1 MYSGESN
8 AMKSIARNIA
18 LCYVR
23 RSFID
28 KDDSGTL
35 DSIKRQQSNVLA
47 EATRRGWI
55 PEEYADAE
63 GHRSGRYE
71 HTRPGWLD
79 LKAQLDR
86 PDVRAVIVES
96 LSRASRSVKDLFNF
110 LELLNARE
118 IALISLKEQID
129 TTNAMGR
136 AFVGFIAVMNQFES
150 DIASERMAGSIVFK
164 KTKKGRHWGRTPF
177 GCDRA
182 GDDHILIPS
191 KDGATV
197 EGIWRGYHDAL
208 HKCYEWYANDS
219 IGFQLLADRLN
230 ASGYRFR
237 DRHGSARLFNHS
249 DVRRILD
256 AHRIYAG
263 FVFKGAAKTRPTE
276 IYKGSHAPILPV
288 ELCDQVAEVLASR
301 QRYARHLMTRD
312 RTWQTYLLTPFLH
325 CAECGRQMAGMYQD
339 GQRWYRHERAK
350 KNCRSKGQIA
360 AVELEQQVI
369 ECLAVFN
376 MPDILKERIKALA
389 RQMAKQQARPEWQD
403 AERKV
408 KALNQKLARLKE
420 MRIEGELDK
429 PEYDRRKGQIES
441 EIRKSSEGLRAA
453 PRDVRDI
460 EDLLSKVE
468 HIADVIRA
476 GSAENKKKLYATLFE
491 RIEQRDGRLTQII
504 PRAWAKPFFGNAEQF
519 K

>member
-1 MYSGESN
+1 M
-8 AMKSIARNIA
+8 RNIA

-35 DSIKRQQSNVLA
+35 DSVTRQQFNVLA

-55 PEEYADAE
+55 PEAYADAE

-71 HTRPGWLD
+71 HTRPSWLE

-86 PDVRAVIVES
+86 PDVCAVIVES

-110 LELLNARE
+110 LAELDARG

-129 TTNAMGR
+129 TSSAMGR

-150 DIASERMAGSIVFK
+150 DIASERMSASIEYK

-177 GCDRA
+177 GCERA

-197 EGIWRGYHDAL
+197 DGIWRGYHEAL
-208 HKCYEWYANDS
+208 LKCYEWYGNGD
-219 IGFQLLADRLN
+219 IGFTQLVDRLN
-230 ASGYRFR
+230 ESGYRFR
-237 DRHGSARLFNHS
+237 DRNGHARAFNRD
-249 DVRRILD
+249 DVRRMLD
-256 AHRIYAG
+256 ANRIYAG
-263 FVFKGAAKTRPTE
+263 YVFNGAAKDRPTE

-288 ELCDQVAEVLASR
+288 ELCDRVNEMLGAR
-301 QRYARHLMTRD
+301 QSLVPQFVGRPPIQ
-312 RTWQTYLLTPFLH
+312 RTYVLTPQLY
-325 CAECGRQMAGMYQD
+325 CAGCGQQMTGYFQD

-350 KNCRSKGQIA
+350 KNCTAKGQFA
-360 AVELEQQVI
+360 AEGLEQQVI
-369 ECLAVFN
+369 DCLAVFN
-376 MPDILKERIKALA
+376 MPDVLKERIKTLA
-389 RQMAKQQARPEWQD
+389 RHMAKQQARPEWQD

-408 KALNQKLARLKE
+408 NALNQKLARLKE

-429 PEYDRRKGQIES
+429 SEYDRRKQQIES
-441 EIRKSSEGLRAA
+441 DIRKAGEGLRAA

-460 EDLLSKVE
+460 EDLLPKIE
-468 HIADVIRA
+468 RIADVIRA
-476 GSAENKKKLYATLFE
+476 GSAENKKKLFATLFE
-491 RIEQRDGRLTQII
+491 RIEQRDGRLTQIT
-504 PRAWAKPFFGNAEQF
+504 PREWAKPFFNGNIT
-519 K
+519 